1 MRALIIEDNEDERD
15 IILYNLR
22 RLGFDS
28 IVERSTLK
36 AAIQTLTE
44 AKERGECFDLIT
56 LDLKL
61 QDSTPETTL
70 ASLPIIASFAASAPI
85 MVVTGHPS
93 RLTENVRS
101 YAQGLLQK
109 PYNFY
114 DFTNEVNATMRSKK
128 YRPLFPVALLIPR
141 LRLA

>member
-15 IILYNLR
+15 IILYNLQ

-36 AAIQTLTE
+36 AAIQTLTDANE
-44 AKERGECFDLIT
+44 HGERFDLIT

-70 ASLPIIASFAASAPI
+70 ASLPIIASFASSAPI
-85 MVVTGHPS
+85 IVVTGHPS
-93 RLTENVRS
+93 KLTESVRS

-128 YRPLFPVALLIPR
+128 YRPLFPVAMLLPQ
-141 LRLA
+141 LRIA